1 MLQLTRIA
9 CKFVPPTLAV
19 EYKRPGHEQKK
30 VKELS
35 IEHLIDLSP
44 EDAID
49 VVDQMYPWIFTKTN
63 ATRQQFV
70 RVFIIAKR
78 GFFDKQ
84 KEAEEKAALEK
95 ECGAAPPLTDTD
107 EPNLAPPLTDTD
119 EPNLAP
125 PLTDDLLIDD
135 VRASVESRRSRKSS
149 GSRGRY
155 GDFHC
160 ARASLAIS
168 TTFDHGLLGD
178 LALEDMGINCD

>member
-107 EPNLAPPLTDTD
+107 EPNLA
-119 EPNLAP
+119 A

-178 LALEDMGINCD
+178 LALEDMGIDCD